1 MEELRIQRQT
11 KGKGLEEIKESIYI
25 ITEGNQIEE
34 LRRNIRRNRG
44 EALRGTEEKHTEELR
59 RSI

>member
-34 LRRNIRRNRG
+34 LRRNIRRKEG
-44 EALRGTEEKHTEELR
+44 KH
-59 RSI
+59 